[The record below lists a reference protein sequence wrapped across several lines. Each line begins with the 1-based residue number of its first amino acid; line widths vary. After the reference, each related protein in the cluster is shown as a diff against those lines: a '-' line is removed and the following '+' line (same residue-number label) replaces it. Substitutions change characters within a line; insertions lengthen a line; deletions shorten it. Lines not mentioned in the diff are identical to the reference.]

1 MTERQI
7 PGQIDI
13 FGNIEPEPP
22 AQKHSATSKAA
33 AETVRGTAKPMRQQ
47 ILDLLRKEGA
57 MTDADIAIRSG
68 LGENTARPRRIELC
82 RNGQVVKAGVM
93 VNANKREASLWA
105 ATKPEGEA
113 L

>member
-1 MTERQI
+1 MQQI

-22 AQKHSATSKAA
+22 AQKHSPTSKAA
-33 AETVRGTAKPMRQQ
+33 AESVRGQAKTMRQQ
-47 ILDLLRKEGA
+47 VLDLLRKEGA

-68 LGENTARPRRIELC
+68 LGENTARPRRIELT
-82 RNGQVVKAGVM
+82 RNGQVQKAGVVM
-93 VNANKREASLWA
+93 NSNKRAATLWA
-105 ATKPEGEA
+105 ATRAEGEA